1 MVTIVKLLT
10 NQDAAVSDAD
20 LKAPH
25 LPTAEY
31 ISLSD
36 STVIGFLSP
45 FTTAFLGR
53 IILKEAFSRKEAYA
67 ATRPSFLFGHP
78 TEIDPTADTH
88 HLAAG
93 SADGGIVH
101 GVGGS
106 SQNHIEQSEEMR
118 LIAVWCVLLQEH
130 PDVDVV
136 SAYCVLMNCSISL
149 LGVVGLS
156 LAFISM
162 RRLKDSIH
170 VMHSVIYFTAWS
182 LIISAFYTVLSNVI
196 PGIPEAS
203 KIVWLWPDF
212 KQFMGIIAI
221 GILGFAGQVLVT
233 MGFQK
238 ETAGRGTLALYISSS
253 KRSDNSASPTTEADE
268 EVGLMPIGSESD
280 DDDDEATLRGNE
292 SNERLPKAEGLK

>member
-10 NQDAAVSDAD
+10 NQDTAVSDAD

-25 LPTAEY
+25 IPTSEY

-45 FTTAFLGR
+45 FATAFLGR

-67 ATRPSFLFGHP
+67 AIASFVGVILIARPSFLFGHP
-78 TEIDPTADTH
+78 TEIDPNADAH
-88 HLAAG
+88 HHVAAG

-106 SQNHIEQSEEMR
+106 SQNHIEQSEKMR
-118 LIAVWCVLLQEH
+118 LIAVC
-130 PDVDVV
+130 
-136 SAYCVLMNCSISL
+136 ISL

-170 VMHSVIYFTAWS
+170 TMHSVIYFTTWS
-182 LIISAFYTVLSNVI
+182 LIISTFSAVLSNVI

-203 KIVWLWPDF
+203 KTVWLWPDF

-221 GILGFAGQVLVT
+221 GILGFIGQVLVT
-233 MGFQK
+233 MGFQR
-238 ETAGRGTLALYISSS
+238 EAAGRGTLALYIALS
-253 KRSDNSASPTTEADE
+253 KKHDNSASPITEADE
-268 EVGLMPIGSESD
+268 EVGLMPIGSESED
-280 DDDDEATLRGNE
+280 DDGEATLRGDE
-292 SNERLPKAEGLK
+292 STERLPKVEG